1 MSMPAAAL
9 APVRPASPPPA
20 ESDTRLRGWRL
31 AVARTFAFTVIGYTV
46 LLCLISLPNLVNGL
60 DIPPC
65 AALLEGCIL
74 APEQVAPLGRLGLT
88 PHGLAVGIAVLSA
101 AAFALAAGVAGLLL
115 WRRSDDW
122 MALLVAV
129 ALVLMPS
136 GFTPVLQGL
145 TGFWRDL
152 GQPIS
157 SQPFLTLDVLM
168 GLFPN
173 GRFVPRWVWLPMA
186 LLFLLTAEPLWW
198 LPDVLALVLL
208 LGGLGALIGAQIYR
222 YRRVSTPVQRLQTK
236 WAVFGLVL
244 TLFVNQLFWQPA
256 AWANVFDPTS
266 QDNSSLY
273 SLLFYPDSFLMVA
286 IVAVSFGV
294 AILRYRLYGIDVIIR
309 RTLIYGTLTVI
320 LAAVYFGCVL
330 GAQALVQRLTGAHG
344 DQPIIIVLS
353 TLLIAVLFNPLRLR
367 LQALIDRAF
376 YRSKYDAARTLA
388 TFGTRLRTETDLGDL
403 GAHLVAVVHE
413 TLQPAH
419 VSLWLRAAS
428 QEQTESP
435 LRSETV

>member
-122 MALLVAV
+122 
-129 ALVLMPS
+129 
-136 GFTPVLQGL
+136 
-145 TGFWRDL
+145 
-152 GQPIS
+152 
-157 SQPFLTLDVLM
+157 
-168 GLFPN
+168 
-173 GRFVPRWVWLPMA
+173 MA